1 MGLMD
6 KVTGRV
12 KKAGGDL
19 AGDSSLKRQGTNE
32 ERKAD
37 AKDEAAQAQDQA
49 DRKAQEVENRERA
62 T

>member
-37 AKDEAAQAQDQA
+37 AKDEAATAQDKA

-62 T
+62 S